1 MDNAQVQWKR
11 QVNILRYLYRELE
24 LIEEVVEWSTPQFL
38 QYYREFCERH
48 HIQPQRGPPGTE
60 MELSGSDPI
69 LSGALATQTSS
80 REYMSDDYG
89 NWVEQGGEPEE
100 MGDLHKTFNKIFKSL
115 AYHLHPD
122 RLPHDLD
129 EHEKESRLRMFKKAL
144 QALED
149 KHYFR
154 LVTMAERFGIETPEM
169 EGDHM
174 LWLKQ
179 EVDEV
184 RQTIGKIQG
193 TYNYHFSECKTD
205 DQKEQLMRSFVMQ
218 NFNIEV

>member
-1 MDNAQVQWKR
+1 MQVQWKR

-38 QYYREFCERH
+38 QYYREFCESH
-48 HIQPQRGPPGTE
+48 NIQPQRGPPGTE
-60 MELSGSDPI
+60 INPSGSSQIHEEGLVGP
-69 LSGALATQTSS
+69 TSS
-80 REYMSDDYG
+80 RESMSDGYG
-89 NWVEQGGEPEE
+89 NWEDREGEIEE

-122 RLPHDLD
+122 RFPHDLD
-129 EHEKESRLRMFKKAL
+129 EHEKESRVRMFKKAL

-169 EGDHM
+169 EGDHI
-174 LWLKQ
+174 LWLKK

-184 RQTIGKIQG
+184 RETIGKIQG

-205 DQKEQLMRSFVMQ
+205 EQKEQLMKSFIMQ

>member
-1 MDNAQVQWKR
+1 VDNAQVQWKR

-38 QYYREFCERH
+38 QYYREFCAH
-48 HIQPQRGPPGTE
+48 HDIQPQRGPPGTE
-60 MELSGSDPI
+60 TELSGSDP
-69 LSGALATQTSS
+69 ALPAALTTQTSS
-80 REYMSDDYG
+80 REYMNDDYG
-89 NWVEQGGEPEE
+89 NWEERGGEIEE
-100 MGDLHKTFNKIFKSL
+100 MGDLHKTFNKIFKNL

-154 LVTMAERFGIETPEM
+154 LVTMAEQFGIETPEM
-169 EGDHM
+169 DGDHI

-193 TYNYHFSECKTD
+193 TYNYHFSECKTAE
-205 DQKEQLMRSFVMQ
+205 QKEQLMKSFIMQ